1 MGKKLRIRPV
11 CGIHSLTLIF
21 PCDKLFKTQHIATL
35 LGHVA
40 CVLPSCCNVLRHVEF
55 EPTTPNT
62 SQHVAKGWLNGR
74 TMLRDSVVVVVVRT
88 RPRAIPLAMIA
99 IKPRPND
106 RNMSTQHIAT
116 LLGATCYVRLVSLLR
131 RVGCC
136 LNWSNLSQQHPTR
149 RNMSQQG
156 GQTHATRCAQQC
168 CDVLRWHVAIVWP
181 GLQTSLL

>member
-1 MGKKLRIRPV
+1 MLW
-11 CGIHSLTLIF
+11 TLIRF
-21 PCDKLFKTQHIATL
+21 CNVAHKKMIIYTPPGLGASPLQGSPPPPPPPQNL
-35 LGHVA
+35 LGFVFLDGETH
-40 CVLPSCCNVLRHVEF
+40 CRGKISK
-55 EPTTPNT
+55 TI
-62 SQHVAKGWLNGR
+62 
-74 TMLRDSVVVVVVRT
+74 RT
-88 RPRAIPLAMIA
+88 RNERAKSQTL
-99 IKPRPND
+99 RPGQND
-106 RNMSTQHIAT
+106 RNMPIRHIAT